1 MTQAFSHRAIRGWLC
16 SFALIATWTILSLC
30 DCQAQVE
37 SAAGIK
43 RFSKNQWTILT
54 DLPIDQ
60 EIESWPSIL
69 DQALATWCQKWSIDP
84 AVAKSWPLTIH
95 CIGDRKLFEQAGLL
109 DQVPAFDDGFQ
120 MADRVFLVE
129 QPSNYYRRHLL
140 LHEATHW
147 IMYRAFGGGGAPW
160 FMEGMAELE
169 ATHRLDKNILSL
181 AIIPDRP
188 ESVPHW
194 GRFKKLSDSIAANG
208 VPKLKRIIYYGNE
221 RQDRM
226 DRYCWSWAA
235 CVFLRNHPLYWP
247 FLDQSSTPPLDYSL
261 KLSKQFE
268 KSLAD
273 RWDDVERDWK
283 LFVDEFGFGYQPT
296 SDLISIEESL
306 RKLETSEASQVS
318 MQLDTTKGWQLL
330 HLPFKQGQGVNITAQ
345 GIYVVQVRNQQA
357 WESTPEG
364 LTYRYHRHIPMGKLI
379 GGFLSVDNDQP
390 LEVFPIGNRHE
401 FKAPADGWLLLRIN
415 EPVVD
420 RRDNSGLITIQVDVK

>member
-1 MTQAFSHRAIRGWLC
+1 MTKAFLHRSVRCWLC
-16 SFALIATWTILSLC
+16 SFALLATWTILSLC

-37 SAAGIK
+37 SQAGIK
-43 RFSKNQWTILT
+43 RFSKGQWTILT

-60 EIESWPSIL
+60 EIESWPKIL
-69 DQALATWCQKWSIDP
+69 DQALAQWCRKWSIDP
-84 AVAKSWPLTIH
+84 AIATTWPLTIH
-95 CIGDRKLFEQAGLL
+95 CMGDRKVFERSGLL
-109 DQVPAFDDGFQ
+109 DGVPSFEDGFQ
-120 MADRVFLVE
+120 QADRIFLVE

-169 ATHRLDKNILSL
+169 ATHRLDNNILSL

-194 GRFKKLSDSIAANG
+194 GRFKKLSDSVASNG

-226 DRYCWSWAA
+226 DCYCWSWAA

-247 FLDQSSTPPLDYSL
+247 FLEKSSTPPLDYSL
-261 KLSKQFE
+261 KLSEQFE

-283 LFVDEFGFGYQPT
+283 LFVDEFGFGYQPS
-296 SDLISIEESL
+296 SDLISLDGYI
-306 RKLETSEASQVS
+306 RKNNISQDSQTS
-318 MQLDTTKGWQLL
+318 MQLDTTKGWQLVN
-330 HLPFKQGQGVNITAQ
+330 LPIKQGQGAYITAE
-345 GIYVVQVRNQQA
+345 GIYAVQVRNQQA
-357 WESTPEG
+357 WDSTPEG

-390 LEVFPIGNRHE
+390 LEVFPVGKRHE
-401 FKAPADGWLLLRIN
+401 FKASTDGWLLLRIN
-415 EPVVD
+415 EPVGD
-420 RRDNSGLITIQVDVK
+420 RRDNSGLLTIQVDIK

>member
-1 MTQAFSHRAIRGWLC
+1 MAKVFLHRAVRCWLC
-16 SFALIATWTILSLC
+16 SLALLAAWTILSLC
-30 DCQAQVE
+30 DCQAQGE
-37 SAAGIK
+37 SLAGIK
-43 RFSKNQWTILT
+43 SFSKGQWTILT

-60 EIESWPSIL
+60 EIESWPNIL

-95 CIGDRKLFEQAGLL
+95 CMGDRKLFEQSGLL
-109 DQVPAFDDGFQ
+109 DGVPSFEDGFQ
-120 MADRVFLVE
+120 QADRVFLVE

-181 AIIPDRP
+181 GIIPDRP

-194 GRFKKLSDSIAANG
+194 GRFKKLSDSVAANG

-235 CVFLRNHPLYWP
+235 CVFLRNHPLYRP

-261 KLSKQFE
+261 KLSEQFE

-273 RWDDVERDWK
+273 RWEDVERDWK

-296 SDLISIEESL
+296 LDLISLDGYI
-306 RKLETSEASQVS
+306 RKNNTSQASQVS
-318 MQLDTTKGWQLL
+318 MQLDTTKGWQLVD
-330 HLPFKQGQGVNITAQ
+330 LPIKQGQGACITAE
-345 GIYVVQVRNQQA
+345 GIYAVQVRNQQA
-357 WESTPEG
+357 WDSTPEG
-364 LTYRYHRHIPMGKLI
+364 LTYQYHRHIPMGKLI
-379 GGFLSVDNDQP
+379 GGFLSLDNDQP
-390 LEVFPIGNRHE
+390 LDVFPVGKRHE
-401 FKAPADGWLLLRIN
+401 FKAPSDGWLLLRIN
-415 EPVVD
+415 EPVGD
-420 RRDNSGLITIQVDVK
+420 RRDNSGLLTVQVDIQ